1 MVAPVPTDIHGET
14 HATTEAAG
22 HGEAASG
29 GLPQFDTTVWAGQIV
44 YLLVLF
50 FVLYLLIAKV
60 FAPRIRRVMDERET
74 SISGAVATAR
84 LVQAEAAEQA
94 AAAKAEVDKARADAR
109 AASVAAKA
117 RITDET
123 ARRSA
128 EEEASVNARISE
140 AEAAIAKTR
149 DAAMVN
155 VSSIGSDT
163 VRAIV
168 ERLTGVAPTQAEAD
182 SAVAA
187 VATTARTAGA
197 A

>member
-74 SISGAVATAR
+74 SISTAIATAR
-84 LVQAEAAEQA
+84 SVQAEAAEQA
-94 AAAKAEVDKARADAR
+94 AAAKAEVEKARADSR

-117 RITDET
+117 RITEET
-123 ARRSA
+123 QRRA
-128 EEEASVNARISE
+128 TEEEAAVDVRIAE
-140 AEAAIAKTR
+140 AEAAIAQTR
-149 DAAMVN
+149 NAAMTN
-155 VSSIGSDT
+155 VASIASDT
-163 VRAIV
+163 ARAIV
-168 ERLTGVAPTQAEAD
+168 ERLTGVAATPTETD
-182 SAVAA
+182 AA
-187 VATTARTAGA
+187 VAQARPVGA

>member
-14 HATTEAAG
+14 HATTTAEG

-74 SISGAVATAR
+74 SISTAIATAR
-84 LVQAEAAEQA
+84 SVQAEAAEQA
-94 AAAKAEVDKARADAR
+94 AAAKAEVEKARADSR

-117 RITDET
+117 RITEET
-123 ARRSA
+123 QRRA
-128 EEEASVNARISE
+128 TEEEAAVDVRIAE
-140 AEAAIAKTR
+140 AEAAIAQTR
-149 DAAMVN
+149 NAAMTSVA
-155 VSSIGSDT
+155 SIASDT
-163 VRAIV
+163 ARAIV
-168 ERLTGVAPTQAEAD
+168 ERLTGVAATPTETD
-182 SAVAA
+182 AA
-187 VATTARTAGA
+187 VAQARPVGA